1 MALLY
6 DSNGKG
12 SKEELV
18 LFCFRILHDSLS
30 GLSFL
35 HAHGTRNES
44 LSVSA
49 GRLQSAVLPLL
60 RAILA
65 GLQT

>member
-18 LFCFRILHDSLS
+18 LCFRILHDSLS

-35 HAHGTRNES
+35 HAYGTGNES